1 MPYRMSRAGRF
12 FWPHGPHW
20 MGFWPPD
27 FHFPCWPPFYPLSGK
42 QEEAMLSEQAEIL
55 EEELQR
61 IQQRLK
67 ELRKVKEEKKDAK
80 SV

>member
-1 MPYRMSRAGRF
+1 
-12 FWPHGPHW
+12 
-20 MGFWPPD
+20 
-27 FHFPCWPPFYPLSGK
+27 
-42 QEEAMLSEQAEIL
+42 MLSEQAEIL
-55 EEELQR
+55 EEELQL